1 MSAVFTVKHFLDE
14 AKEDLSSPTTSTFS
28 SSISSCRSLVNN
40 IEEGLDL
47 DRNGLSKM
55 KKSVKAI
62 YNGGCAESDNLNY
75 MSEALEKLG
84 VNSTNRDKDQCIATA
99 FVKFS
104 FIVKQLSEIEK
115 TLVSFG
121 NCWKCSFLTFFHK

>member
-1 MSAVFTVKHFLDE
+1 MAFNVRDFLSE
-14 AKEDLSSPTTSTFS
+14 TREDLSSPTTSTFS
-28 SSISSCRSLVNN
+28 ASIGQCRSLVNN

-62 YNGGCAESDNLNY
+62 YNGGCADSDNLNY

-84 VNSTNRDKDQCIATA
+84 VNSTNREKDQVVATA